1 MKIRNVV
8 LGIAQFKRALKK
20 LPTSSSHTAL
30 PGTVFSHFSFISS
43 LVGKSHF
50 RNILPIFVHLLY
62 FGAHVLGQPGRGI
75 AMLA

>member
-43 LVGKSHF
+43 LVGKSQ
-50 RNILPIFVHLLY
+50 NILPIFVHLLY
-62 FGAHVLGQPGRGI
+62 FGAHVLGQPGKGI
-75 AMLA
+75 AMLV